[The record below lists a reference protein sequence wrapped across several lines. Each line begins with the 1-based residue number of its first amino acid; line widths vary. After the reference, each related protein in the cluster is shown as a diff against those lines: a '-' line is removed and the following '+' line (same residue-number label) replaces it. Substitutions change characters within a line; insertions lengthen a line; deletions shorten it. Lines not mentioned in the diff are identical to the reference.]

1 MIKINL
7 LPTKKRERRG
17 INLDPY
23 ILVAALVISSAL
35 VGGFYLKN
43 VRDIEQARKEIQSL
57 KQQAMALEPI
67 KREFAA
73 LEKDKQ
79 EVSNKLAVVNRM
91 KEGRAVPPRMLYDLS
106 SLVKDSLWLRRLKK
120 DPYILVAALVISSA
134 LVGGFYLKNARDIEQ
149 ARKEI
154 QSLKQQAMAL
164 EPIKREF
171 AALEKDKQE
180 VSNKLA
186 VINRMKEGRA
196 VPPRMLYDL
205 SSLVKDSLWLR
216 RLKKDDKKLEIE
228 GRSIDNESICDFV
241 ERLAKLPY
249 LKDMELKSVEDVAEG
264 GITVKKFVV
273 DGSVSL

>member
-17 INLDPY
+17 TNLDPY
-23 ILVAALVISSAL
+23 ILVASLMIS
-35 VGGFYLKN
+35 F
-43 VRDIEQARKEIQSL
+43 
-57 KQQAMALEPI
+57 
-67 KREFAA
+67 
-73 LEKDKQ
+73 
-79 EVSNKLAVVNRM
+79 
-91 KEGRAVPPRMLYDLS
+91 
-106 SLVKDSLWLRRLKK
+106 
-120 DPYILVAALVISSA
+120 A

-154 QSLKQQAMAL
+154 QSLKQQAVAL

-171 AALEKDKQE
+171 STLQKDKQAA
-180 VSNKLA
+180 SNKLA

-205 SSLVKDSLWLR
+205 SSLVRDNLWLR

-228 GRSIDNESICDFV
+228 GRSIDNESICDFA
-241 ERLAKLPY
+241 ERLTKLPY

-264 GITVKKFVV
+264 GITVKKFVI

>member
-7 LPTKKRERRG
+7 LPTKKLERRG
-17 INLDPY
+17 I
-23 ILVAALVISSAL
+23 
-35 VGGFYLKN
+35 
-43 VRDIEQARKEIQSL
+43 SL
-57 KQQAMALEPI
+57 
-67 KREFAA
+67 
-73 LEKDKQ
+73 
-79 EVSNKLAVVNRM
+79 
-91 KEGRAVPPRMLYDLS
+91 
-106 SLVKDSLWLRRLKK
+106 